1 MFGIL
6 DRYNAEIAIR
16 EIAPDR
22 AYFSDAPLSSVIK
35 YMQRKGWID
44 STQIGPVRFKHS
56 LTRKGLEV
64 RNRLAAPK
72 DARVA

>member
-22 AYFSDAPLSSVIK
+22 AYFSDAPLSGVIK

-56 LTRKGLEV
+56 LTSKGLAV
-64 RNRLAAPK
+64 RNKLSTAK
-72 DARVA
+72 SMRVA